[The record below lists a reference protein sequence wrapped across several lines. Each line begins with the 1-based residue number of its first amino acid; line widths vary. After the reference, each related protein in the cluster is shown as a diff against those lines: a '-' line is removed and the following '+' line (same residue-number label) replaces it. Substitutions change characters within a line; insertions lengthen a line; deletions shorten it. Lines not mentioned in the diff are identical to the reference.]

1 MREGASLA
9 DVHHQLRVAGSRGAV
24 RLDVALDLSAPWTV
38 LFGPSGSGKSSVLR
52 AACGLLP
59 ELEVTLK
66 RREGDT
72 WQNIDPVPTHLRR
85 IAYAPQGAAVFP
97 HLSVRQN
104 VAFAGAS
111 SEAVDAA
118 LALFV
123 LGALRQ
129 RSVLSLSGGEKQR
142 VSLARAFAVPNA
154 RLLLL
159 DEPFTGVDRRMR
171 DDLLLRMQERAEA
184 EGVPVLSVTHD
195 VEEALLLDAD
205 VVRMDA
211 GRITGRGTA
220 RLVLAE
226 ECARM
231 RRVLGVE
238 A

>member
-1 MREGASLA
+1 MA

-24 RLDVALDLSAPWTV
+24 RLEVALELSAPWTV

-59 ELEVTLK
+59 ELDVSFQ
-66 RREGDT
+66 RSEGDGWVDLT
-72 WQNIDPVPTHLRR
+72 KTPVHRR
-85 IAYAPQGAAVFP
+85 KIAYAPQGAAVFT
-97 HLSVRQN
+97 HLSVQEN
-104 VAFAGAS
+104 VGFAAAS
-111 SEAVDAA
+111 NTAVDAA

-123 LGALRQ
+123 LGAMRT
-129 RSVLSLSGGEKQR
+129 RSVRGISGGEKQR

-205 VVRMDA
+205 VVRMEA

-231 RRVLGVE
+231 RRVLGFE